1 MINYDFLFEEKQ
13 NDYQEIISELRS
25 GKGQLIGMRE
35 CREREQN
42 HFK

>member
-35 CREREQN
+35 RREWEQN
-42 HFK
+42 YFK